1 MSGVGKQSLIDRR
14 RDCENRQQQQMHDL
28 ARHLLYHNP
37 VLVLLS
43 IVVPAL
49 HFHASA
55 HSWLWKKSII
65 SSVFDL
71 RRCCVGLRTA
81 IEPPWLM
88 RFELPLHML
97 ICDSDVGRQGL
108 G

>member
-14 RDCENRQQQQMHDL
+14 RDCENRQQQQIHDL

-55 HSWLWKKSII
+55 WRAQLVVEEEHHIVCIRPSQ
-65 SSVFDL
+65 
-71 RRCCVGLRTA
+71 
-81 IEPPWLM
+81 
-88 RFELPLHML
+88 ML
-97 ICDSDVGRQGL
+97 CWSEDSD
-108 G
+108 